1 MYSTVAVWGGG
12 SPRTTDEEEKQLTAL
27 AWKQVARARGQE
39 IDSPPHPHPG
49 QPRPSDTPPQGLLPP
64 SSGSVLGRHCSR
76 GGPATHRQGDHS
88 SVPAERRQD
97 GGDSSPSSLENAL
110 DTFSMTAG

>member
-1 MYSTVAVWGGG
+1 MYSTVAVCVGGG

-27 AWKQVARARGQE
+27 AWQQVARARGQE

-49 QPRPSDTPPQGLLPP
+49 RPRPSGTPPQGLLPP

-76 GGPATHRQGDHS
+76 GRQGDHS